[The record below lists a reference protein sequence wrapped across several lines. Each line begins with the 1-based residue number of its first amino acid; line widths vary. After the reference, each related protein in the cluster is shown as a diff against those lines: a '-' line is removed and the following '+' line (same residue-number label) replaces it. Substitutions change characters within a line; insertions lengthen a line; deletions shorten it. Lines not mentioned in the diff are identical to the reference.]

1 MGMEMLGRTINVV
14 PQASAVGLR
23 CDTGT
28 GWTFVVWGTATTYT
42 LTSSATFG
50 GSYTSP
56 GPIIVRTYNTSTAT
70 NGTAAWARVNQT
82 AANTVVNA
90 GTGAIAFYVDNASL
104 RDGDKYIKLTAGSGT
119 NVVAIQGDLSV
130 QRTPANL
137 PILSA

>member
-14 PQASAVGLR
+14 PQASGVGLR
-23 CDTGT
+23 CDGGT

-42 LTSSATFG
+42 LTAATTFG
-50 GSYTSP
+50 GSYASP
-56 GPIIVRTYNTSTAT
+56 GSIIVRTYNTSTAS
-70 NGTAAWARVNQT
+70 NGTAAWARVNQV
-82 AANTVVNA
+82 AANTVINA

-119 NVVAIQGDLSV
+119 NVIAIQGDLAV

-137 PILSA
+137 PIISA